1 MMMHLERYRFWIES
15 EFTDEQ
21 TKKELKDL
29 EACVEEI
36 EDRFYKDLEFGTGGL
51 RGVIGVGTNRM
62 NTYTVAKTSQGLANY
77 LLNQYETDISIAI
90 AYDSRHMSREFA
102 LKAADVF
109 SANGIKV
116 YISEILRSTPELSF
130 AVRQLGCKA
139 GIVIT
144 ASHNPPQYN
153 GYKVY
158 NDYGAQILDDEAN
171 SIIEEIS
178 KIDFNCIKYSPNMDK
193 ANILY
198 IDRSIDDKYIEAV
211 KSLSQNKDLEFNI
224 GIVYTPLHGTGNI
237 PVRRV
242 LRERG
247 FNNVHVV
254 QEQEKPDPN
263 FSTVKYPNPEDV
275 ESYALAIDLA
285 KKVKADII
293 LATDPDCD
301 RVGLV
306 VKDEKGDEFVAL
318 NGNQVGALL
327 LNYILQC
334 KKEANTLTSD
344 LLMINTVVTSDFGE
358 KIAQHYGVQTLKTLT
373 GFKYIAD
380 TIRKHEESGQGKF
393 VFGYEESYGYLAGDF
408 VRDKDAVIS
417 SMLIAEMSAYYK
429 KRGMSVL
436 SVLNKLY
443 DEYNFYIEET
453 VSLTLEGI
461 SGQSKINKI
470 MEYFRENK
478 PSAISG
484 KDIKYLY
491 DFKLGLLYDFST
503 GDFERLEF
511 PKSNVL
517 KFYLEDDSWFAI
529 RPSGTEPKVKIYF
542 SVCGKSDEEA
552 RESLKNIKEDTFYI
566 LDRIV

>member
-1 MMMHLERYRFWIES
+1 MHLERYRFWIEN
-15 EFTDEQ
+15 EFTDKQ
-21 TKKELKDL
+21 TKEELISI
-29 EACVEEI
+29 ESCVEEI

-51 RGVIGVGTNRM
+51 RGIIGAGTNRM
-62 NTYTVAKTSQGLANY
+62 NIYTVAKASQGLANH
-77 LLNQYETDISIAI
+77 LLNQYTTDISIAI

-116 YISEILRSTPELSF
+116 YMSEILRSTPELSF

-139 GIVIT
+139 GIVVT

-158 NDYGAQILDDEAN
+158 NNYGAQILDEEAN

-178 KIDFNCIKYSPNMDK
+178 KIDFNCIKYSPNIDK
-193 ANILY
+193 ANIIY
-198 IDRSIDDKYIEAV
+198 IDSSIDDKYIEAV
-211 KSLSQNKDLEFNI
+211 KSLSLNKDLEFNI

-242 LRERG
+242 LREIG
-247 FNNVHVV
+247 FDNVHVV
-254 QEQEKPDPN
+254 PEQEKPDPN
-263 FSTVKYPNPEDV
+263 FSTVKFPNPEDI
-275 ESYALAIDLA
+275 EAFTLAIDLA
-285 KKVKADII
+285 NKVNADII

-306 VKDEKGDEFVAL
+306 VRDEESGEFVAL

-327 LNYILQC
+327 LDYILQS
-334 KKEANTLTSD
+334 KKEANTLASD
-344 LLMINTVVTSDFGE
+344 LIMINTVVTSDLGK
-358 KIAQHYGVQTLKTLT
+358 KIAEHYGVKTLKTLT

-380 TIRKHEESGQGKF
+380 TIRKYEESGQGKF
-393 VFGYEESYGYLAGDF
+393 VFGYEESYGYLTGDF
-408 VRDKDAVIS
+408 VRDKDAVVS

-429 KRGMSVL
+429 KRGKSVL

-461 SGQSKINKI
+461 SGQSKISKI

-503 GDFERLEF
+503 GDFEKLDF

-517 KFYLEDDSWFAI
+517 KFYLEDESWFAI
-529 RPSGTEPKVKIYF
+529 RPSGTEPKMKIYF
-542 SVCGKSDEEA
+542 SVCGKSEEEA
-552 RESLKNIKEDTFYI
+552 KESLKNIKEDTFYI
-566 LDRIV
+566 MDRIV

>member
-1 MMMHLERYRFWIES
+1 MMHLERYKFWIEN

-21 TKKELKDL
+21 TKEELKSI
-29 EACVEEI
+29 EECVEEI

-51 RGVIGVGTNRM
+51 RGIIGAGTNRM
-62 NTYTVAKTSQGLANY
+62 NIYTVAKTSQGLANH
-77 LLNQYETDISIAI
+77 LLNQYKTDVSIAI
-90 AYDSRHMSREFA
+90 AYDSRYLSREFA
-102 LKAADVF
+102 LKAAEVF

-158 NDYGAQILDDEAN
+158 NNYGAQILDEEAN

-193 ANILY
+193 TNIIY
-198 IDRSIDDKYIEAV
+198 IDSSIDDKYIEAV

-254 QEQEKPDPN
+254 PEQEKPDSN
-263 FSTVKYPNPEDV
+263 FSTVKFPNPEDI
-275 ESYALAIDLA
+275 EAYTLALDLA
-285 KKVKADII
+285 KKVNADII

-306 VKDEKGDEFVAL
+306 VKDEKSGEFVAL

-327 LNYILQC
+327 LNYILQS
-334 KKEANTLTSD
+334 KEKANILSSD
-344 LLMINTVVTSDFGE
+344 LIMINTVVTSDFGE
-358 KIAQHYGVQTLKTLT
+358 KIAERYGVKTLKTLT

-380 TIRKHEESGQGKF
+380 TIRKYEESGQGRF
-393 VFGYEESYGYLAGDF
+393 IFGYEESYGYLAGDF
-408 VRDKDAVIS
+408 ARDKDAVVS

-453 VSLTLEGI
+453 VSLTMEGI
-461 SGQSKINKI
+461 SGQSKISKI

-503 GDFERLEF
+503 GDFEKLDF

-517 KFYLEDDSWFAI
+517 KFYLEDESWFAI

-542 SVCGKSDEEA
+542 SVRGKSEEEA

-566 LDRIV
+566 MDRIV

>member
-1 MMMHLERYRFWIES
+1 MHLERYKFWIEN

-21 TKKELKDL
+21 TKEELKSI
-29 EACVEEI
+29 EGSVEEI

-51 RGVIGVGTNRM
+51 RGVIGAGTNRM
-62 NTYTVAKTSQGLANY
+62 NVYTVAKTSQGLANH
-77 LLNQYETDISIAI
+77 LLNQYKTDISIAI
-90 AYDSRHMSREFA
+90 AYDSRRMSREFA

-116 YISEILRSTPELSF
+116 YMSEILRSTPELSF

-158 NDYGAQILDDEAN
+158 NNYGAQILDEEAN

-178 KIDFNCIKYSPNMDK
+178 KIDFNCIKYSPNIDK
-193 ANILY
+193 ANIIY
-198 IDRSIDDKYIEAV
+198 IDSSIDDKYIEAV
-211 KSLSQNKDLEFNI
+211 KSLSLNKDLEFNI

-254 QEQEKPDPN
+254 PEQEKPDSN
-263 FSTVKYPNPEDV
+263 FSTVKFPNPEDI
-275 ESYALAIDLA
+275 EAFKLAIDLA
-285 KKVKADII
+285 NKVNADII

-306 VKDEKGDEFVAL
+306 VKDEESGEFVAL
-318 NGNQVGALL
+318 TGNQVGALL
-327 LNYILQC
+327 LNYILQS
-334 KKEANTLTSD
+334 KKDADTLASD
-344 LLMINTVVTSDFGE
+344 LIMINTVVTSDFGQ
-358 KIAQHYGVQTLKTLT
+358 KIAERYGVKTLKTLT

-380 TIRKHEESGQGKF
+380 TIRKYEESGQGRF
-393 VFGYEESYGYLAGDF
+393 VFGYEESYGYLTGDF
-408 VRDKDAVIS
+408 VRDKDAVVA

-429 KRGMSVL
+429 KGGKSVL

-461 SGQSKINKI
+461 SGQSKISKI

-503 GDFERLEF
+503 GDFEKLDF

-517 KFYLEDDSWFAI
+517 KFYLEDESWFAI
-529 RPSGTEPKVKIYF
+529 RPSGTEPKMKIYF
-542 SVCGKSDEEA
+542 SVCGKSEGEA
-552 RESLKNIKEDTFYI
+552 KQSLKNIKEDTFYI
-566 LDRIV
+566 MDRIV

>member
-1 MMMHLERYRFWIES
+1 MHLERYKFWIEN

-21 TKKELKDL
+21 TKEELKSI
-29 EACVEEI
+29 EGCIEEI

-51 RGVIGVGTNRM
+51 RGVIGAGTNRM
-62 NTYTVAKTSQGLANY
+62 NVYTVAKTSQGLANH
-77 LLNQYETDISIAI
+77 LLNQYKTDISIAI
-90 AYDSRHMSREFA
+90 AYDSRRMSREFA

-116 YISEILRSTPELSF
+116 YMSEILRSTPELSF

-158 NDYGAQILDDEAN
+158 NNYGAQILDEEAN

-178 KIDFNCIKYSPNMDK
+178 KIDFNCIKYSPNIDK
-193 ANILY
+193 ANIIY
-198 IDRSIDDKYIEAV
+198 IDSSIDDKYIEAV
-211 KSLSQNKDLEFNI
+211 KSLSLNKDLEFNI

-254 QEQEKPDPN
+254 PEQEKPDSD
-263 FSTVKYPNPEDV
+263 FSTVKFPNPEDI
-275 ESYALAIDLA
+275 EAFKLAIDLA
-285 KKVKADII
+285 NKVNADII

-306 VKDEKGDEFVAL
+306 VKDEESSEFVAL
-318 NGNQVGALL
+318 TGNQVGALL
-327 LNYILQC
+327 LNYILQS
-334 KKEANTLTSD
+334 KKDADTLASD
-344 LLMINTVVTSDFGE
+344 LIMINTVVTSDFGQR
-358 KIAQHYGVQTLKTLT
+358 IAERYGVKTLKTLT

-380 TIRKHEESGQGKF
+380 TIRKYEESGQGRF
-393 VFGYEESYGYLAGDF
+393 VFGYEESYGYLTGDF
-408 VRDKDAVIS
+408 VRDKDAVVS

-429 KRGMSVL
+429 KGGKSVL

-461 SGQSKINKI
+461 SGQSKISKI

-503 GDFERLEF
+503 GDFEKLDF

-517 KFYLEDDSWFAI
+517 KFYLEDESWFAI
-529 RPSGTEPKVKIYF
+529 RPSGTEPKMKIYF
-542 SVCGKSDEEA
+542 SVCGKSEEEA
-552 RESLKNIKEDTFYI
+552 KQSLKNIKEDTFYI
-566 LDRIV
+566 MDRIV

>member
-1 MMMHLERYRFWIES
+1 MHLERYRFWIEN
-15 EFTDEQ
+15 EFTDKQ
-21 TKKELKDL
+21 TKEELISI
-29 EACVEEI
+29 EGCVEEI

-51 RGVIGVGTNRM
+51 RGVIGAGTNRM
-62 NTYTVAKTSQGLANY
+62 NIYTVAKTSQGLANH
-77 LLNQYETDISIAI
+77 LLNQYKTDISIAI

-102 LKAADVF
+102 SKAADVF

-116 YISEILRSTPELSF
+116 YMSEILRSTPELSF

-158 NDYGAQILDDEAN
+158 NNYGAQILDEEAN

-178 KIDFNCIKYSPNMDK
+178 KIDFNCIKYSPNIDK
-193 ANILY
+193 ANIIY
-198 IDRSIDDKYIEAV
+198 IDSSIDDKYIEAV
-211 KSLSQNKDLEFNI
+211 KSLSLNKDLEFNI

-247 FNNVHVV
+247 FDNVHVV
-254 QEQEKPDPN
+254 PEQEKPDPN
-263 FSTVKYPNPEDV
+263 FSTVKFPNPEDI
-275 ESYALAIDLA
+275 EAFTLAIDLA
-285 KKVKADII
+285 NKVNADII

-306 VKDEKGDEFVAL
+306 VRDEKSGEFVAL

-327 LNYILQC
+327 LNYILQS
-334 KKEANTLTSD
+334 KKEANTLAND
-344 LLMINTVVTSDFGE
+344 LIMINTVVTSDLGK
-358 KIAQHYGVQTLKTLT
+358 KIAEHYGVKTLKTLT

-380 TIRKHEESGQGKF
+380 TVRKYEESGQGKF
-393 VFGYEESYGYLAGDF
+393 VFGYEESYGYLTGDF
-408 VRDKDAVIS
+408 VRDKDAVVS

-429 KRGMSVL
+429 KRGKSVL

-461 SGQSKINKI
+461 SGQSKISKI

-503 GDFERLEF
+503 GDFEKLDF

-517 KFYLEDDSWFAI
+517 KFYLEDESWFAI
-529 RPSGTEPKVKIYF
+529 RPSGTEPKMKIYF
-542 SVCGKSDEEA
+542 SVCGKSEEEA

-566 LDRIV
+566 MDRIV

>member
-1 MMMHLERYRFWIES
+1 MMHLEKYKFWIEN
-15 EFTDEQ
+15 EFTDEK
-21 TKKELKDL
+21 TKEELR
-29 EACVEEI
+29 EIENSIEEI

-51 RGVIGVGTNRM
+51 RGIIGAGTNRM
-62 NTYTVAKTSQGLANY
+62 NIYTVAKTSQGLANH
-77 LLNQYETDISIAI
+77 LLNKYSSDISIAI

-102 LKAADVF
+102 QKAADVF
-109 SANGIKV
+109 AANGIKV

-130 AVRQLGCKA
+130 AVRELKCKA

-158 NDYGAQILDDEAN
+158 NDYGAQILDYEAN

-178 KIDFNCIKYSPNMDK
+178 KIDFNCIKYSQNMDK
-193 ANILY
+193 VNILY

-211 KSLSQNKDLEFNI
+211 KSLSQNKDLEYNI
-224 GIVYTPLHGTGNI
+224 AIVYTPLHGTGNI

-242 LRERG
+242 LKEIG

-254 QEQEKPDPN
+254 AEQEKPDSN
-263 FSTVKYPNPEDV
+263 FSTVKYPNPEDI
-275 ESYALAIDLA
+275 EAFTLGIDLA
-285 KKVKADII
+285 KKVNADII

-306 VKDEKGDEFVAL
+306 VRDENSGEFIAL

-327 LNYILQC
+327 LNYILQS
-334 KKEANTLTSD
+334 KKDSNTLASD

-358 KIAQHYGVQTLKTLT
+358 KIAEKYAVKTLKTLT

-380 TIRKHEESGQGKF
+380 TIRKHEEAGQGKF
-393 VFGYEESYGYLAGDF
+393 VFGYEESYGYLTGDF
-408 VRDKDAVIS
+408 VRDKDAVVA
-417 SMLIAEMSAYYK
+417 SMLIAEMAAYYK
-429 KRGMSVL
+429 KRGMSIL

-461 SGQSKINKI
+461 SGQSKISKI

-484 KDIKYLY
+484 KNIKYLY

-503 GDFERLEF
+503 GDFEKLEF

-517 KFYLEDDSWFAI
+517 KFYLEDESWFAI

-542 SVCGKSDEEA
+542 SVCGKSKEEA
-552 RESLKNIKEDTFYI
+552 RESLKGIKEDTFYI
-566 LDRIV
+566 MDRIV

>member
-1 MMMHLERYRFWIES
+1 MMHLERYKFWIEN

-21 TKKELKDL
+21 TKEELKSI
-29 EACVEEI
+29 EECVEEI

-51 RGVIGVGTNRM
+51 RGIIGAGTNRM
-62 NTYTVAKTSQGLANY
+62 NIYTVAKASQGLANH
-77 LLNQYETDISIAI
+77 LLNQYKTDVSIAI
-90 AYDSRHMSREFA
+90 AYDSRYMSREFA
-102 LKAADVF
+102 LKSAEVF

-130 AVRQLGCKA
+130 AVRELGCKA

-158 NDYGAQILDDEAN
+158 NNYGAQILDEEAN

-193 ANILY
+193 TNIIY
-198 IDRSIDDKYIEAV
+198 IDSSIDDKYIEAV
-211 KSLSQNKDLEFNI
+211 KLLSQNKDLEFNI

-242 LRERG
+242 LKERG

-254 QEQEKPDPN
+254 PEQEKPDSN
-263 FSTVKYPNPEDV
+263 FSTVKYPNPEDI
-275 ESYALAIDLA
+275 EAYTLALDLA
-285 KKVKADII
+285 KKVNADII

-306 VKDEKGDEFVAL
+306 VKDEKSGEFVAL

-327 LNYILQC
+327 LNYILQS
-334 KKEANTLTSD
+334 KEKANTLSSD
-344 LLMINTVVTSDFGE
+344 LIMINTVVTSDFGE
-358 KIAQHYGVQTLKTLT
+358 KIAERYGVKTLKTLT

-380 TIRKHEESGQGKF
+380 TIRKYEESGQGRF

-408 VRDKDAVIS
+408 ARDKDAVVS

-453 VSLTLEGI
+453 VSLTMEGI
-461 SGQSKINKI
+461 SGQSKISKI

-503 GDFERLEF
+503 GDFEKLDF

-517 KFYLEDDSWFAI
+517 KFYLEDESWFAI

-542 SVCGKSDEEA
+542 SVRGKSEEEA

-566 LDRIV
+566 MDRIV

>member
-1 MMMHLERYRFWIES
+1 MMHLEKYKFWIEN

-21 TKKELKDL
+21 TKEELRKL
-29 EACVEEI
+29 ENSVEEI

-51 RGVIGVGTNRM
+51 RGVIGAGTNRM
-62 NTYTVAKTSQGLANY
+62 NIYTVAKTSQGLANY
-77 LLNQYETDISIAI
+77 LLNHYKSDISIAI

-102 LKAADVF
+102 QKAADVF
-109 SANGIKV
+109 AANGIRV

-130 AVRQLGCKA
+130 AVRELKCKA

-178 KIDFNCIKYSPNMDK
+178 KIDFNCIKYSQDKDK

-211 KSLSQNKDLEFNI
+211 KSLSQNKDLEYNI
-224 GIVYTPLHGTGNI
+224 AIVYTPLHGTGNI

-242 LRERG
+242 LKEIG

-254 QEQEKPDPN
+254 PEQEKPDSN
-263 FSTVKYPNPEDV
+263 FTTVKYPNPEDIDAF
-275 ESYALAIDLA
+275 ALGIDLA
-285 KKVKADII
+285 KKVNADII

-306 VKDEKGDEFVAL
+306 VRDENSGEFAAL

-327 LNYILQC
+327 LNYILQS
-334 KKEANTLTSD
+334 KKESNTLASD
-344 LLMINTVVTSDFGE
+344 LIMINTVVTSDFGE
-358 KIAQHYGVQTLKTLT
+358 KIAKKYAVKTLKTLT

-380 TIRKHEESGQGKF
+380 TIRKHEKAGQGKF
-393 VFGYEESYGYLAGDF
+393 VFGYEESYGYLTGDF
-408 VRDKDAVIS
+408 VRDKDAVVA
-417 SMLIAEMSAYYK
+417 SMLIAEMAAYYK
-429 KRGMSVL
+429 KRGTSVL
-436 SVLNKLY
+436 AVLKKLY

-453 VSLTLEGI
+453 VSLTFEGI
-461 SGQSKINKI
+461 SGQSKISKI

-484 KDIKYLY
+484 KNIKYLY

-503 GDFERLEF
+503 GDFEKLDF

-517 KFYLEDDSWFAI
+517 KFYLEDESWFAI

-542 SVCGKSDEEA
+542 SVCGKSEEEA
-552 RESLKNIKEDTFYI
+552 RESLKYIKEDIFYI
-566 LDRIV
+566 MDRIV

>member
-1 MMMHLERYRFWIES
+1 MHLERFRFWIEN

-21 TKKELKDL
+21 TKEELKSI
-29 EACVEEI
+29 EACIEEI

-51 RGVIGVGTNRM
+51 RGIIGAGTNRM
-62 NTYTVAKTSQGLANY
+62 NIYTVAKTSQGLANH
-77 LLNQYETDISIAI
+77 LLNKYKTDVSIAI
-90 AYDSRHMSREFA
+90 AYDSRYMSREFA
-102 LKAADVF
+102 LKAADVL

-116 YISEILRSTPELSF
+116 YIFEILRSTPELSF

-158 NDYGAQILDDEAN
+158 NNYGAQILDEEAN

-178 KIDFNCIKYSPNMDK
+178 KIDYNCIKYSPNLDK
-193 ANILY
+193 TNIIY
-198 IDRSIDDKYIEAV
+198 IDSSIDEKYIEAV
-211 KSLSQNKDLEFNI
+211 KSLSQNKDLEYNI

-254 QEQEKPDPN
+254 PEQVKPDSS
-263 FSTVKYPNPEDV
+263 FSTVKFPNPEDI
-275 ESYALAIDLA
+275 EAYALAIDLA
-285 KKVKADII
+285 KKVNADII

-306 VKDEKGDEFVAL
+306 VKDEKSGEFVAL

-327 LNYILQC
+327 LNYILQS
-334 KKEANTLTSD
+334 KEKANALSND
-344 LLMINTVVTSDFGE
+344 LIMINTVVTSDFGE
-358 KIAQHYGVQTLKTLT
+358 KIAERYGVKTLKTLT

-380 TIRKHEESGQGKF
+380 TIRKYKEAGQGRF

-408 VRDKDAVIS
+408 VRDKDAVVS

-443 DEYNFYIEET
+443 NEYNFYIEET

-461 SGQSKINKI
+461 SGQNKISKI

-484 KDIKYLY
+484 KNIKYLY

-503 GDFERLEF
+503 GDFEKLDF

-517 KFYLEDDSWFAI
+517 KFYLEDESWFAI

-542 SVCGKSDEEA
+542 SVCGKSEEEA

-566 LDRIV
+566 MDLIV

>member
-1 MMMHLERYRFWIES
+1 MHLERYRFWIEN
-15 EFTDEQ
+15 EFTDKQ
-21 TKKELKDL
+21 TKEELISI
-29 EACVEEI
+29 ESCVEEI

-51 RGVIGVGTNRM
+51 RGVIGAGTNRM
-62 NTYTVAKTSQGLANY
+62 NIYTVAKTSQGLANH
-77 LLNQYETDISIAI
+77 LLNQYKTDISIAI

-102 LKAADVF
+102 SKAADVF

-116 YISEILRSTPELSF
+116 YMSEILRSTPELSF

-158 NDYGAQILDDEAN
+158 NNYGAQILDEEAN

-178 KIDFNCIKYSPNMDK
+178 KIDFNCIKYSPNIDK
-193 ANILY
+193 ANIIY
-198 IDRSIDDKYIEAV
+198 IDSSIDDKYIEAV
-211 KSLSQNKDLEFNI
+211 KSLSLNKDLEFNI

-242 LRERG
+242 LKERG
-247 FNNVHVV
+247 FDNVHVV
-254 QEQEKPDPN
+254 PEQEKPDPN
-263 FSTVKYPNPEDV
+263 FSTVKFPNPEDI
-275 ESYALAIDLA
+275 EAFTLAIDLA
-285 KKVKADII
+285 NKVNADII

-306 VKDEKGDEFVAL
+306 VRDEKSGEFVAL

-327 LNYILQC
+327 LNYILQS
-334 KKEANTLTSD
+334 KKEANTLASD
-344 LLMINTVVTSDFGE
+344 LIMINTVVTSDLGK
-358 KIAQHYGVQTLKTLT
+358 KIAEHYGVKTLKTLT

-380 TIRKHEESGQGKF
+380 TVRKYEESGQGKF
-393 VFGYEESYGYLAGDF
+393 VFGYEESYGYLTGDF
-408 VRDKDAVIS
+408 VRDKDAVVS

-429 KRGMSVL
+429 KRGKSVL

-461 SGQSKINKI
+461 SGQSKISKI

-503 GDFERLEF
+503 GDFEKLDF

-517 KFYLEDDSWFAI
+517 KFYLEDESWFAI
-529 RPSGTEPKVKIYF
+529 RPSGTEPKMKIYF
-542 SVCGKSDEEA
+542 SVCGKSEEEA

-566 LDRIV
+566 MDRIV

>member
-1 MMMHLERYRFWIES
+1 MHLERYRFWIEN
-15 EFTDEQ
+15 EFTDKQ
-21 TKKELKDL
+21 TKEELISI
-29 EACVEEI
+29 ESCVEEI

-51 RGVIGVGTNRM
+51 RGVIGAGTNRM
-62 NTYTVAKTSQGLANY
+62 NIYTVAKTSQGLANH
-77 LLNQYETDISIAI
+77 LLNQYKTDISIAI

-102 LKAADVF
+102 SKAADVF

-116 YISEILRSTPELSF
+116 YMSEILRSTPELSF
-130 AVRQLGCKA
+130 AVRHLGCKA

-158 NDYGAQILDDEAN
+158 NNYGAQILDEEAN

-178 KIDFNCIKYSPNMDK
+178 KIDFNCIKYSPNIDK

-198 IDRSIDDKYIEAV
+198 IDSSIDDKYIEAV
-211 KSLSQNKDLEFNI
+211 KSLSLNKDLEFNI

-242 LRERG
+242 LKERG
-247 FNNVHVV
+247 FDNVHVV
-254 QEQEKPDPN
+254 PEQEKPDPN
-263 FSTVKYPNPEDV
+263 FSTVKFPNPEDI
-275 ESYALAIDLA
+275 EAFTLAIDLA
-285 KKVKADII
+285 NKVNADII

-306 VKDEKGDEFVAL
+306 VRDEKSGEFVAL

-327 LNYILQC
+327 LNYILQS
-334 KKEANTLTSD
+334 KKEANTLASD
-344 LLMINTVVTSDFGE
+344 LIMINTVVTSDLGK
-358 KIAQHYGVQTLKTLT
+358 KIAEHYGVKTLKTLT

-380 TIRKHEESGQGKF
+380 TVRKYEESGQGKF
-393 VFGYEESYGYLAGDF
+393 VFGYEESYGYLTGDF
-408 VRDKDAVIS
+408 VRDKDAVVS

-429 KRGMSVL
+429 KRGKSVL

-461 SGQSKINKI
+461 SGQSKISKI

-503 GDFERLEF
+503 GDFEKLDF

-517 KFYLEDDSWFAI
+517 KFYLEDESWFAI
-529 RPSGTEPKVKIYF
+529 RPSGTEPKMKIYF
-542 SVCGKSDEEA
+542 SVCGKSEEEA

-566 LDRIV
+566 MDRIV

>member
-1 MMMHLERYRFWIES
+1 MHLERYKFWIEN

-21 TKKELKDL
+21 TKEELKSL
-29 EACVEEI
+29 EGCLEEI

-51 RGVIGVGTNRM
+51 RGVIGAGTNRM
-62 NTYTVAKTSQGLANY
+62 NVYTVAKTSQGLANH
-77 LLNQYETDISIAI
+77 LLNQYKTDISIAI
-90 AYDSRHMSREFA
+90 AYDSRRMSREFA

-116 YISEILRSTPELSF
+116 YMSEILRSTPELSF

-158 NDYGAQILDDEAN
+158 NNYGAQILDEEAN

-178 KIDFNCIKYSPNMDK
+178 KIDFNCIKYSPNIDK
-193 ANILY
+193 ANIIY
-198 IDRSIDDKYIEAV
+198 IDSSIDDKYIEAV
-211 KSLSQNKDLEFNI
+211 KSLSLNKDLEFNI

-254 QEQEKPDPN
+254 PEQEKPDSN
-263 FSTVKYPNPEDV
+263 FSTVKFPNPEDI
-275 ESYALAIDLA
+275 EAFKLAIDLA
-285 KKVKADII
+285 NKVNADII

-306 VKDEKGDEFVAL
+306 VKDEENDEFIAL
-318 NGNQVGALL
+318 SGNQVGALL
-327 LNYILQC
+327 LNYILQS
-334 KKEANTLTSD
+334 KKDADTLASD
-344 LLMINTVVTSDFGE
+344 LIMINTVVTSDFGE
-358 KIAQHYGVQTLKTLT
+358 KIAERYGVKTLKTLT

-380 TIRKHEESGQGKF
+380 TIRKYEESGQGRF
-393 VFGYEESYGYLAGDF
+393 VFGYEESYGYLTGDF
-408 VRDKDAVIS
+408 VRDKDAVVS

-429 KRGMSVL
+429 KGGKSVL

-461 SGQSKINKI
+461 SGQSKISKI

-503 GDFERLEF
+503 GDFEKLDF

-517 KFYLEDDSWFAI
+517 KFYLEDESWFAI
-529 RPSGTEPKVKIYF
+529 RPSGTEPKMKIYF
-542 SVCGKSDEEA
+542 SVCGKSEEEA
-552 RESLKNIKEDTFYI
+552 KQSLKNIKEDTFYI
-566 LDRIV
+566 MDRIV

>member
-1 MMMHLERYRFWIES
+1 MHLERYRFWIEN
-15 EFTDEQ
+15 EFTDKQ
-21 TKKELKDL
+21 TKEELISI
-29 EACVEEI
+29 ESCVEEI

-51 RGVIGVGTNRM
+51 RGIIGAGTNRM
-62 NTYTVAKTSQGLANY
+62 NIYTVAKASQGLANH
-77 LLNQYETDISIAI
+77 LLNQYTTDISIAI

-116 YISEILRSTPELSF
+116 YMSEILRSTPELSF

-139 GIVIT
+139 GIVVT

-158 NDYGAQILDDEAN
+158 NNYGAQILDEEAN

-178 KIDFNCIKYSPNMDK
+178 KIDFNCIKYSPNIDK
-193 ANILY
+193 ANIIY
-198 IDRSIDDKYIEAV
+198 IDSSIDDKYIEAV
-211 KSLSQNKDLEFNI
+211 KSLSLNKDLEFNI

-242 LRERG
+242 LREIG
-247 FNNVHVV
+247 FDNVHVV
-254 QEQEKPDPN
+254 PEQEKPDPN
-263 FSTVKYPNPEDV
+263 FSTVKFPNPEDI
-275 ESYALAIDLA
+275 EAFTLAIDLA
-285 KKVKADII
+285 NKVNADII

-306 VKDEKGDEFVAL
+306 VRDEESGEFVAL

-327 LNYILQC
+327 LDYILQS
-334 KKEANTLTSD
+334 KKEANTLASD
-344 LLMINTVVTSDFGE
+344 LIMINTVVTSDLGK
-358 KIAQHYGVQTLKTLT
+358 KIAEHYGVKTLKTLT

-380 TIRKHEESGQGKF
+380 TVRKYEESGQGKF
-393 VFGYEESYGYLAGDF
+393 VFGYEESYGYLTGDF
-408 VRDKDAVIS
+408 VRDKDAVVS

-429 KRGMSVL
+429 KRGKSVL

-461 SGQSKINKI
+461 SGQSKISKI

-503 GDFERLEF
+503 GDFEKLDF

-517 KFYLEDDSWFAI
+517 KFYLEDESWFAI
-529 RPSGTEPKVKIYF
+529 RPSGTEPKMKIYF
-542 SVCGKSDEEA
+542 SVCGKSEEEA
-552 RESLKNIKEDTFYI
+552 KESLKNIKEDTFYI
-566 LDRIV
+566 MDRIV